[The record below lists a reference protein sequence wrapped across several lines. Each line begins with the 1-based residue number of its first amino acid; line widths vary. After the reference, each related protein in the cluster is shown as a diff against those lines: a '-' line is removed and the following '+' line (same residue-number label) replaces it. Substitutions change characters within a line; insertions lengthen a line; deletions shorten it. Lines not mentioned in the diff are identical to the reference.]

1 MKLKGLALTLEM
13 GLVLAMVTVLLV
25 GGMAVAGVGW
35 YRNFQSDA
43 LRDKCNQLDY
53 AVRRYGQTHTVVD
66 TASESYDSEG
76 KLHYNRM
83 QSYPP
88 SQARLA
94 DLHTLGYLHSELKI
108 SDFQWKVSSG
118 AVVKDNSIVFYRVNS
133 NATKYRIEVTLPNG
147 TKYVTPG
154 SSAL

>member
-1 MKLKGLALTLEM
+1 MKLKGMAFTLEL
-13 GLVLAMVTVLLV
+13 GIAIAMVTVLVV

-53 AVRRYGQTHTVVD
+53 AVRRYGQTHEIVNTS
-66 TASESYDSEG
+66 SERYDSEG
-76 KLHYNRM
+76 KLHYNMM
-83 QSYPP
+83 QTYPA

-108 SDFQWKVSSG
+108 SDFQLKVSSG
-118 AVVKDNSIVFYRVNS
+118 AVVTDNSVVFYRVNS

-154 SSAL
+154 SSTL